1 MSQRRGGGGA
11 GKKEKEHRGGK
22 ERIQI
27 IEERRA
33 RERGDL
39 LSEIQQTL
47 YVGRMPTHPMKIGS
61 DIHVLLPKQCII

>member
-1 MSQRRGGGGA
+1 MGGGKEQ
-11 GKKEKEHRGGK
+11 KKRKKNIRGGK

-27 IEERRA
+27 IEERKA

-47 YVGRMPTHPMKIGS
+47 YVGRVPTRPMKIGS